1 MGVQERRERERLE
14 LRQKIIDAARGI
26 FADEG
31 YDNVSMRRIADAI
44 EYSPTAIYVHFRD
57 KQDLFQQ
64 ILRSDFDA
72 LAVEFRKLASIH
84 DPVERI
90 RASGLQYIRF
100 AVEYPHHY
108 KLMFM
113 TPLAGEQKPLD
124 ADDLKK
130 RGNPDIDSYA
140 FLHTAVEAA
149 MSAGRFRPELRDAQ
163 LITQVLW
170 AGVHGIASLEI
181 AMRCDKWIDWRPIE
195 DRAALMVETCLRGL
209 LADAKPPSRKGARS

>member
-1 MGVQERRERERLE
+1 MGVQERRERERHE
-14 LRQKIIDAARGI
+14 LRRKIIDAARGI

-31 YDNVSMRRIADAI
+31 YDNVSMRRIADSI

-57 KQDLFQQ
+57 KQDLFEQ

-72 LAVEFRKLASIH
+72 LAIEFRKLATIQ
-84 DPVERI
+84 DPIERI

-113 TPLAGEQKPLD
+113 TPFAGDQKPL
-124 ADDLKK
+124 AEEDLKK

-140 FLHTAVEAA
+140 FLYTAVEAA
-149 MSAGRFRPELRDAQ
+149 LAAGRFRSELRDAQ
-163 LITQVLW
+163 LVTQVLW
-170 AGVHGIASLEI
+170 AGVHGVASLEI

-195 DRAALMVETCLRGL
+195 HRAALMVDTCLRGL
-209 LADAKPPSRKGARS
+209 LADPKPVRKKGARP

>member
-1 MGVQERRERERLE
+1 MGVQERRERERHE
-14 LRQKIIDAARGI
+14 LRRKIIDAARGI

-31 YDNVSMRRIADAI
+31 YDNVSMRRIADSI

-57 KQDLFQQ
+57 KQDLFEQ

-72 LAVEFRKLASIH
+72 LAIEFRKLATIQ
-84 DPVERI
+84 DPIERI

-113 TPLAGEQKPLD
+113 TPFTGDQKPL
-124 ADDLKK
+124 AEEDLKK

-140 FLHTAVEAA
+140 FLYTAVEAA
-149 MSAGRFRPELRDAQ
+149 LAAGRFRSELRDAQ
-163 LITQVLW
+163 LVTQVLW
-170 AGVHGIASLEI
+170 AGVHGVASLEI

-195 DRAALMVETCLRGL
+195 HRAGLMVDTCLRGL
-209 LADAKPPSRKGARS
+209 LADSKPVRKKGARP